1 MCDAPAPRHP
11 LALAPAVKP
20 PRTPRPNLAQEIARP
35 LVAPPHSKK
44 GRTMKRLGFASM
56 LLVVGTMAWAATQ
69 GWTGHWQFDECW
81 PHLSGQ
87 MHDCI
92 SYRMDIRETGSG
104 YTVDID
110 LDGFQTMKRLS
121 GDGRFNRD
129 ALEILFRAT
138 RPDDMGS
145 DYKPGDILLILKK
158 QNGKVL
164 TEWHGIEPE
173 LQEHQKPGFYFR
185 KTIDG
190 SGQHRR

>member
-1 MCDAPAPRHP
+1 
-11 LALAPAVKP
+11 V
-20 PRTPRPNLAQEIARP
+20 
-35 LVAPPHSKK
+35 
-44 GRTMKRLGFASM
+44 KRLGFASV
-56 LLVVGTMAWAATQ
+56 LLIVGTMAWAATQ
-69 GWTGHWQFDECW
+69 DWTGHWQFDECW

-92 SYRMDIRETGSG
+92 SYRVDIRETGSG
-104 YTVDID
+104 YAVDID

-121 GDGRFNRD
+121 GDGRLNRD

-164 TEWHGIEPE
+164 TEWRGIEPE
-173 LQEHQKPGFYFR
+173 LQEHEKPGIYFR

-190 SGQHRR
+190 NGQHRK